1 MIILGKFILVLF
13 DLEFF
18 FLKLKIK
25 IFIDS
30 VEEIFKIWNNLL
42 VDMEIY

>member
-1 MIILGKFILVLF
+1 MTILGKFILVLF

-18 FLKLKIK
+18 FFKLKIK